1 MIWLYGI
8 VGAVIGIIICYIIM
22 RPKQILDQETL
33 QKNNDLRKEYTELTA
48 AIASA
53 ETETGAL
60 EKRKASLNQ
69 DIQNISAQASA
80 TADAMYK
87 KSYDLMQEKMSQ
99 SAEIAMVKYQQ
110 AEKEYQNE
118 YLSTL
123 AETSQEFSDQIT
135 NYQLQINEYE
145 NIIVDLQNKVNAAI
159 EADKRKAL
167 EEDKKKY
174 YELAISEEDKED
186 IALLKE
192 VVKKLNKDPEPVNK
206 VIWELYYKKPTMDL
220 LGRLT
225 PTGTTHI
232 GIYKVTNLTTN
243 QCYIGQSVDLRNR
256 LRDHIKAGLG
266 IASSNNRF
274 YTEMKNEGPE
284 AFMYEILEECDRSQL
299 NEKERFWINFYSS
312 TNWGYN
318 VMQGNK

>member
-1 MIWLYGI
+1 
-8 VGAVIGIIICYIIM
+8 M

-33 QKNNDLRKEYTELTA
+33 QKNEELKKEHNKLVA

-60 EKRKASLNQ
+60 EKRKASLNK
-69 DIQNISAQASA
+69 DIQDISAQASA
-80 TADAMYK
+80 TADAIYK
-87 KSYDLMQEKMSQ
+87 KSYELMQEKMSQ
-99 SAEIAMVKYQQ
+99 SAEIAMFRYQE
-110 AEKEYQNE
+110 AEKEYKKE

-123 AETSQEFSDQIT
+123 AETSQKFSDEIT
-135 NYQLQINEYE
+135 QYQLKINEYE
-145 NIIVDLQNKVNAAI
+145 NIASDLKNKIDAAI

-174 YELAISEEDKED
+174 YELAISDEDKED
-186 IALLKE
+186 IALLKD
-192 VVKKLNKDPEPVNK
+192 VAKKLKKDPEPINK
-206 VIWELYYKKPTMDL
+206 VIWEVYYKKPTMDL

-232 GIYKVTNLTTN
+232 GIYKITNLKTN

-266 IASSNNRF
+266 ISSSNNRF
-274 YTEMKNEGPE
+274 YTEMRNEGPE
-284 AFMYEILEECDRSQL
+284 AFMYEILEKCDRSQL

-318 VMQGNK
+318 TTKGVN